1 MRGTSRASLA
11 GVRERFEPVLT
22 AAGAQSSTL
31 GAQLFALV
39 DALDSSGSLRRVLA
53 DPSVEP
59 EAKATVVAQ
68 VLAQADPRTV
78 TVAQDLVRQRWSADA
93 DLADAVE
100 TVGLDAVLASAQHDG
115 LLADVEDELFRLN
128 RALVSQREVRRTLVD
143 TTVPAEARG
152 GLIDAILAGRAT
164 PATAQLARRA
174 ATAPRGRRYVAA
186 LVRLSDLVAERRS
199 RQVATVTSAQPLS
212 VAQRA
217 RLGQILE
224 QAYGSAVQVN
234 VIVDPDV
241 LGGLRVQVGA
251 QVVDS
256 TMLSRLADAR
266 RRLAS

>member
-31 GAQLFALV
+31 GAELFALV
-39 DALDSSGSLRRVLA
+39 DALDASGSLRRVLA
-53 DPSVEP
+53 DPSVEAD
-59 EAKATVVAQ
+59 AKAAVVAQ

-78 TVAQDLVRQRWSADA
+78 AVAQDLVRQRWSADA
-93 DLADAVE
+93 DLGDAVE
-100 TVGLDAVLASAQHDG
+100 TVGLDAVLAAAQQDG
-115 LLADVEDELFRLN
+115 TLARVEDELFRLT
-128 RALVSQREVRRTLVD
+128 RALVGLREVRRSLVD
-143 TTVPAEARG
+143 STVPAQARAE
-152 GLIDAILAGRAT
+152 LVEAILAGRAA
-164 PATAQLARRA
+164 PATLQLARRA
-174 ATAPRGRRYVAA
+174 AAAPRGRRYVAA

-199 RQVATVTSAQPLS
+199 RQVATVTSAQALS
-212 VAQRA
+212 DTQRERLA
-217 RLGQILE
+217 RILE
-224 QAYGSAVQVN
+224 QAYGSAIQVN
-234 VIVDPDV
+234 VVVDPAV